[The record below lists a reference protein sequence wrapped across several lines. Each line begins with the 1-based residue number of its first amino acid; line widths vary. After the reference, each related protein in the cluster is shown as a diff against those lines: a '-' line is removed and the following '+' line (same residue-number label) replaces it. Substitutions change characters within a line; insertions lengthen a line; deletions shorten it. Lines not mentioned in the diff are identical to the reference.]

1 MPPNVVDLIP
11 WRRGLQLPKLRLHQ
25 VNARL
30 SHWYLQ
36 TKSSHLCTKKI
47 WRLVTDP
54 QKKNTW
60 SCCRIS
66 RSKKYAYTCHLPV
79 PAHRLDLIP
88 QARASNLHIETD
100 KLNTIAFKRRR
111 AHTGNNKTNG
121 TRDHVH
127 LQISPV
133 RRFRDARAF
142 CSVATTTRFL
152 PLPCVWNTAC
162 FTRPMYCWCL
172 QFSPKKRAGTY
183 VLRKE
188 KTGTIT

>member
-66 RSKKYAYTCHLPV
+66 RSKNYAYTCHLPV

-100 KLNTIAFKRRR
+100 KLNTIVFKRGR
-111 AHTGNNKTNG
+111 APTGNNKQMGRG
-121 TRDHVH
+121 TTFTYKFPQCGDLGTPEHFARWPQQHVSCRSPASGTPH
-127 LQISPV
+127 ASPV
-133 RRFRDARAF
+133 LCTADA
-142 CSVATTTRFL
+142 C
-152 PLPCVWNTAC
+152 N
-162 FTRPMYCWCL
+162 
-172 QFSPKKRAGTY
+172 SPP
-183 VLRKE
+183 RKE
-188 KTGTIT
+188 QARTS